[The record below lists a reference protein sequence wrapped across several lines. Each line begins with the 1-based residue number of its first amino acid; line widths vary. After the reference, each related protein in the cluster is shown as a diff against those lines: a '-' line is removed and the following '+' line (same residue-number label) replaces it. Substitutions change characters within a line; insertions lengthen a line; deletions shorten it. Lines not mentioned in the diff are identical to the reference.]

1 MRNKSTSTETKIR
14 QATNAQLRE
23 VIRVLGNKPEWTKE
37 VALAKEVL
45 SNRQHTLSYKRYW
58 ARHTF

>member
-1 MRNKSTSTETKIR
+1 MRNKSTSTETMIR

-23 VIRVLGNKPEWTKE
+23 VIRTFSNKPEWAKE

-45 SNRQHTLSYKRYW
+45 SNRQATLAYKRYW
-58 ARHTF
+58 ALHTF